1 MLKPHAELIVYL
13 FGQADHP
20 LAQWC
25 ARRFATSPRFV
36 EFIDAQRSKVR
47 KKVRLAADH
56 ETQRDLLCELAV
68 AYQLTNERSFA
79 VSYEPLAAQGSS
91 PDFGVQ
97 FKGHTQ
103 LYLEVTRAR
112 VARGGSQI
120 GAEARLAALLCGK
133 LRQLPAGA
141 ASLLVLVTDGFSLA
155 GMDLDQALRLLR
167 QRADAKD
174 DAFFAFRGLEGV
186 KAFQKQIALLSGVL
200 LLSTSGAPLVVW
212 QHRAARHQAP
222 PEVFKL
228 LNRWEIQQ
236 MELDTTAPPPAGKYI
251 AQAEQA
257 PGNWPGGTTRA
268 IYAYPHEGTTGP
280 ANALLW
286 VGTAT
291 IERAA
296 PYTYFAGRKRV
307 HVPVQGNGLKLHFQ
321 QPEETVAV
329 VNRGQHTFAGDRP
342 VTVELTDGQVLAF
355 NLIVVNEAQAGA
367 EVLEL
372 NEATTLPALAGD
384 GHVVRVIYAVTGQLQ
399 VEHGAKQ
406 ATILQPE
413 DAYALESG
421 QPLTIKPLETG
432 VVVVVAALGL
442 SIDT

>member
-1 MLKPHAELIVYL
+1 MLKPHAELIAYL
-13 FGQADHP
+13 FGQANQP

-25 ARRFATSPRFV
+25 ARRFAVSSRFA

-47 KKVRLAADH
+47 KKVRLAADY
-56 ETQRDLLCELAV
+56 ETQRDLWCELAV
-68 AYQLTNERSFA
+68 ASQLTNERSFV

-103 LYLEVTRAR
+103 LYVEVTRAR
-112 VARGGSQI
+112 IAPSGSQI
-120 GAEARLAALLCGK
+120 APEARLAALLCGK

-141 ASLLVLVTDGFSLA
+141 PSLLVLFTDGFSLA

-167 QRADAKD
+167 QRAGAKD
-174 DAFFAFRGLEGV
+174 DAFFAFRGLAGA

-200 LLSTSGAPLVVW
+200 LVPTNGAPLVVW
-212 QHRAARHQAP
+212 QHRAARLQAP

-228 LNRWEIQQ
+228 LSRWEIHQ
-236 MELDTTAPPPAGKYI
+236 MELDTTALPPMGNYI
-251 AQAEQA
+251 AQDEQV
-257 PGNWPGGTTRA
+257 PGSWPGGTTRS
-268 IYAYPHEGTTGP
+268 IYAYPPEGTTGP
-280 ANALLW
+280 TNALLW

-296 PYTYFAGRKRV
+296 PYTYFAGRTRV

-321 QPEETVAV
+321 QPQETVVV

-342 VTVELTDGQVLAF
+342 VTVELIDGQVLAF

-372 NEATTLPALAGD
+372 NSVATLPALAAAGR
-384 GHVVRVIYAVTGQLQ
+384 VVRVIYAVTGQLQ
-399 VEHGAKQ
+399 VEVGTEQ
-406 ATILQPE
+406 ATVLHPA
-413 DAYALESG
+413 DACVLESG
-421 QPLTIKPLETG
+421 QPLIITPLATG
-432 VVVVVAALGL
+432 VVVVIATLAM
-442 SIDT
+442 SAT